1 MVISNVFLESFQ
13 VFYEER
19 QEHILQQKLEE
30 ISQRT
35 NSVSDQVECVDRNT
49 LGVDQQDRHQLR
61 PKKVHDGL
69 EFEDME
75 ILPKILFYCHY

>member
-1 MVISNVFLESFQ
+1 MEDDILE
-13 VFYEER
+13 
-19 QEHILQQKLEE
+19 QKLKK

-69 EFEDME
+69 EFED
-75 ILPKILFYCHY
+75 IYIYIVLKVIV